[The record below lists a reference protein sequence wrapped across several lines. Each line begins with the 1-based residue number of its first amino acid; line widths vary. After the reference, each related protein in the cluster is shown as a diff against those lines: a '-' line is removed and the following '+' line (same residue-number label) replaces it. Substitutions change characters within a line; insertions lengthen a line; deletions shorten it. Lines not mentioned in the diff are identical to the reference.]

1 MLKEFVEPFK
11 ITTTDDDTVFSLLE
25 RRAERGPDD
34 LIAQWQ
40 DDETHRWHDVTAGQ
54 MLDRVRLIAKGL
66 MALGATKGER
76 VIVYSPTCYSWGVV
90 DFACAAIGA
99 VLVPIYET
107 DSVRQAAAIVDEVEP
122 VVAFCGDFEH
132 AQALEQIRD
141 SADNTLR
148 YVFNFRAD
156 GLDAVADFGRA
167 VSDADLDA
175 AIADVKADDLLT
187 IVYTSGSTGRPKG
200 AMLSNRNYT
209 HIVLNGY
216 EILPNMLYNDNRLLL
231 FLPLAHCFARYI
243 QYVAIGGHGVIG
255 YIPGAKRL
263 LADLRSFKPTYL
275 LGVPR
280 VFEKVYN
287 AASQK
292 AGAGIRGRIFSK
304 AFSHFVRW
312 SKDGQEGRGHSLAS
326 RIEHS
331 FFMATVGSSVRDALG
346 PNLRFLAC
354 GGAPINVDLAH
365 FFNGMDGIT
374 FIQGYGMTETAAPM
388 MVNWEDDNEVGS
400 VGKPGPGMGVRVAED
415 GELEV
420 CGPNVFMGYW
430 RNPRM
435 TAEVMDGPTW
445 LRTGDLGEI
454 DDHGFVFI
462 TGRKKDIIITA
473 GGKNISPAPM
483 EDIIDTC
490 PIVQH
495 AVVVGDGRP
504 FVSALIELEPDML
517 RSWLAG
523 QGLDA
528 DMPLEEAK
536 DNDAV
541 RAFIQQYVDKANAG
555 VSRAESVRKFAVLTD
570 QFNQDDGTLTPSLK
584 VVRAKVLRR
593 YADVIEHEIYVSR
606 SPQPPTPATV
616 KIIDRTAETVQQ
628 VSESMRQASEN
639 VSPMVRQAL
648 DQARANVSDSLA
660 SVQGRMK
667 PRQGDG
673 ADGESDARTADADD
687 AGAAEARNDESK
699 E

>member
-11 ITTTDDDTVFSLLE
+11 ITTTDDDTVFSLLA
-25 RRAERGPDD
+25 RRAERDPDD

-40 DDETHRWHDVTAGQ
+40 DDDAHRWHDVTAGQ
-54 MLDRVRLIAKGL
+54 MLARVREIAKGL

-76 VIVYSPTCYSWGVV
+76 VIVYSPTCYPWGVV
-90 DFACAAIGA
+90 DFACAAVGA

-107 DSVRQAAAIVDEVEP
+107 DSIRQAAAIIHEVEP

-141 SADNTLR
+141 EADNPLR
-148 YVFNFRAD
+148 YVFNFSAD
-156 GLDAVADFGRA
+156 GLDAVADFGGA
-167 VSDADLDA
+167 VSDAELDA
-175 AIADVKADDLLT
+175 AIAAVKADDLLT

-231 FLPLAHCFARYI
+231 FLPLAHCFARYM

-263 LADLRSFKPTYL
+263 LAVLSSFRLTYL

-304 AFSHFVRW
+304 AFRHFVRW

-326 RIEHS
+326 RLEHS

-400 VGKPGPGMGVRVAED
+400 VGKPGPGMGVRVADD
-415 GELEV
+415 GELQV

-430 RNPRM
+430 RNPGM
-435 TAEVMDGPTW
+435 TAEVMADSRW

-483 EDIIDTC
+483 EDVINTC

-504 FVSALIELEPDML
+504 FVSALIELDPDML

-528 DMPLEEAK
+528 DMPLAQARE
-536 DNDAV
+536 NDAV

-593 YADVIEHEIYVSR
+593 YADVIEHEIYASK

-628 VSESMRQASEN
+628 VSESVRQASES
-639 VSPMVRQAL
+639 VSPRVRQAL

-660 SVQGRMK
+660 SVQGKVK
-667 PRQGDG
+667 PRPADDDARDADG
-673 ADGESDARTADADD
+673 AGEADG
-687 AGAAEARNDESK
+687 NDEDK